1 MKLSKSLLAY
11 YRFTIL
17 VFLLIIGLFADAQ
30 NVEDSV
36 FMEQSKLNA
45 IRQFKLVL
53 NENALI
59 YSGNEYIEYVPIESL
74 SQILKGTPFFQQ
86 DSLVAGSI
94 NFDGVIYTLPIKLQL
109 IEQRVIINH
118 PVSQTLIELPNE
130 RVQFFTIGSHFFY
143 KTPIALSSLMNSDK
157 LYAEKISLGHFD
169 LWIIHEKLLK
179 YSKKAEDQSANY
191 ISYNKYA
198 IQKKGIWQKIKS
210 EKDLYDFCID
220 KKEDVQ
226 NFARNVGLNFNKD
239 FEASTVQV
247 LKYYD
252 SILK

>member
-1 MKLSKSLLAY
+1 
-11 YRFTIL
+11 
-17 VFLLIIGLFADAQ
+17 
-30 NVEDSV
+30 
-36 FMEQSKLNA
+36 
-45 IRQFKLVL
+45 
-53 NENALI
+53 
-59 YSGNEYIEYVPIESL
+59 
-74 SQILKGTPFFQQ
+74 
-86 DSLVAGSI
+86 
-94 NFDGVIYTLPIKLQL
+94 
-109 IEQRVIINH
+109 
-118 PVSQTLIELPNE
+118 
-130 RVQFFTIGSHFFY
+130 
-143 KTPIALSSLMNSDK
+143 MNSDK
-157 LYAEKISLGHFD
+157 LYAEKISLGYFD